1 VFEGWRG
8 SFEDNCTWEVG
19 NGRVIRLWEDKWM
32 GNTNLKVK
40 FPRLFS
46 ICVDMESFLWQAGE
60 MKEHMG

>member
-1 VFEGWRG
+1 MDLKEVWAFKGWRG

-46 ICVDMESFLWQAGE
+46 IYVDMESFL
-60 MKEHMG
+60 

>member
-1 VFEGWRG
+1 MWAFKGWRG

-46 ICVDMESFLWQAGE
+46 IYVDMESFL
-60 MKEHMG
+60 